1 VFGFFTSQ
9 EKKIRASALQ
19 WLELAEK
26 IFDFRRD
33 QLTAAESSE
42 LQKCTE
48 DLRIKIN
55 QRTETGKLKLS
66 VEALEPVLLRTGGKI
81 YPKSEL
87 TEWVEF
93 FLVAS
98 IVLIG
103 IRTYFVS
110 PFQIPTGSMMPT
122 YFGMTPAVYR
132 TPQENPGLLKKAVN
146 FLTLGAVHY
155 DVIAPQSG
163 EVAMDYYNNS
173 KYGISLW
180 YTKKRGRKWLVFPT
194 NQCEY
199 TFYVKDTPVT
209 VDIPED
215 FNNEFQKMLVTV
227 FFNGDVASYF
237 QHVQKESAHA
247 EQVVDEID
255 PENAV
260 QVLRIN
266 IGQTAQAG
274 RPLLSFDIRAG
285 DMLFV
290 DRFSYNF
297 MRPKAGDGFVFRTN
311 IIPGLQDGSP
321 EADSYFIKRLVGVP
335 EDVLEIREPVLYRN
349 GKPITGAAS
358 FEKEFKQI
366 DGYPGYR
373 NRAPGNFD
381 QVYLTRPGDTVTVP
395 PGNYFACG
403 DNSSDS
409 RDSRYWGFVPAAAV
423 VGRPLFVYY
432 PFTRRWGPPK

>member
-1 VFGFFTSQ
+1 MFGFFTSQ
-9 EKKIRASALQ
+9 EKKIRASAMQ

-26 IFDFRRD
+26 IFHYRRD
-33 QLTAAESSE
+33 QLTAAESAE
-42 LQKCTE
+42 LQKRTE
-48 DLRIKIN
+48 DLRIKIK

-93 FLVAS
+93 FLVAG

-146 FLTLGAVHY
+146 FLTLGAVHH
-155 DVIAPQSG
+155 DVIAPRSG
-163 EVAMDYYNNS
+163 EVAMDYYESS
-173 KYGISLW
+173 KYGISPLF
-180 YTKKRGRKWLVFPT
+180 TKKRGRKWLIFPT
-194 NQCEY
+194 DLCEY
-199 TFYVKDTPVT
+199 TFYVNDAPVT

-215 FNNEFQKMLVTV
+215 FNNEFQKMLIKV
-227 FFNGDVASYF
+227 FFNGDMAVYA
-237 QHVQKESAHA
+237 QHLQEESAHA
-247 EQVVDEID
+247 ETVVDQID
-255 PENAV
+255 PERAV
-260 QVLRIN
+260 RALRIN
-266 IGQTAQAG
+266 LGRTVEAG
-274 RPLLSFDIRAG
+274 KPLLSFDIRAG

-297 MRPKAGDGFVFRTN
+297 IRPRVGDGFVFRTN
-311 IIPGLQDGSP
+311 LIKGLQDKENPLEGD
-321 EADSYFIKRLVGVP
+321 AYFIKRLVGVP
-335 EDVLEIREPVLYRN
+335 GDTLEIREPVLYRN
-349 GKPITGAAS
+349 GQPITGAAS

-373 NRAPGNFD
+373 NVGSLSPG
-381 QVYLTRPGDTVTVP
+381 QTVTVD
-395 PGNYFACG
+395 PGSYFACG
-403 DNSSDS
+403 DNSPDSKDS
-409 RDSRYWGFVPAAAV
+409 RFWGFVPAAAV